1 MKTFKYKIRGDEVIV
16 TDSIIVAREFGLRHD
31 NLLRTVKRII
41 NIKRDTLTSESISFV
56 EDEYKNS

>member
-31 NLLRTVKRII
+31 NLLRTVKRIM
-41 NIKRDTLTSESISFV
+41 NIKRDALTSESISFV
-56 EDEYKNS
+56 EKS